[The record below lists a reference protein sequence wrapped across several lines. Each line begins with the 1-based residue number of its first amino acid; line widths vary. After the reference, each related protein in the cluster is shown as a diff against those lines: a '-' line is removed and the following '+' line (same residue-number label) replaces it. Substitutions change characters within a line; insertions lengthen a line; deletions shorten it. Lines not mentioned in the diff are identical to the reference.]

1 MAREVEV
8 LKKRLADPALDR
20 SRLQEYMMRAV
31 YVEMLGHSAAF
42 AYIHAVKMTCEPGTM
57 NKKVGYLA
65 TSLFLHESH
74 ELLILIVNTLQQDL
88 KSDNPLIGAP
98 SPPTAPLPAR

>member
-20 SRLQEYMMRAV
+20 SRLQEYLMRAV

-65 TSLFLHESH
+65 TSLFLHTSH
-74 ELLILIVNTLQQDL
+74 ELLILIVNTPHQDL
-88 KSDNPLIGAP
+88 KSANPLTAASAP
-98 SPPTAPLPAR
+98 HLAPRPP